1 MPSKSTMTIET
12 LSKAILPEEIE
23 VVFRLEAIKDEPEA
37 TVFVLYEKQELI
49 PKELVGKEAVLD
61 GFCNPLE
68 LLHFPIKGKK
78 LYLQLYRRRWK
89 EKNTTKHYSNQYEL
103 HDAGMKATKL
113 FGAFLKATL

>member
-1 MPSKSTMTIET
+1 MNIET

-23 VVFRLEAIKDEPEA
+23 TVFRLEDIKDESEA
-37 TVFVLYEKQELI
+37 TVFVLHEKQELV
-49 PKELVGKEAVLD
+49 PKELDGKETVLD

-78 LYLQLYRRRWK
+78 LYLRLYRRRWK
-89 EKNTTKHYSNQYEL
+89 EKNSNQHYSNQYQL
-103 HDAGMKATKL
+103 HDVGMKATKL

>member
-12 LSKAILPEEIE
+12 ISKAILPQEIE
-23 VVFRLEAIKDEPEA
+23 AVFRLEDIKDEPEA
-37 TVFVLYEKQELI
+37 TVFVLYEKQELV

-68 LLHFPIKGKK
+68 LMHFPIKGKK

-103 HDAGMKATKL
+103 HDAGMKTTKL

>member
-1 MPSKSTMTIET
+1 MTIET

-68 LLHFPIKGKK
+68 LLHFPNQRQKIISTAISQKMERKEHDQA
-78 LYLQLYRRRWK
+78 LQQ
-89 EKNTTKHYSNQYEL
+89 SV
-103 HDAGMKATKL
+103 
-113 FGAFLKATL
+113 

>member
-1 MPSKSTMTIET
+1 MASKSTMTIES

-23 VVFRLEAIKDEPEA
+23 AVFRLEDIKDEAEA

-49 PKELVGKEAVLD
+49 PKELAGKEAVLD

-89 EKNTTKHYSNQYEL
+89 EKNTTKQYSNRYEL